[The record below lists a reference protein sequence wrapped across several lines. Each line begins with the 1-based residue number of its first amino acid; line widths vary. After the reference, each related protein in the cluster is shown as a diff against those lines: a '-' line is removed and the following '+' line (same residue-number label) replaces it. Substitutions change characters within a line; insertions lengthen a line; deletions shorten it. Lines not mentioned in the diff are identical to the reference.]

1 MDTKHSRRLI
11 KESRQRQNKEIK
23 RYWQNASRLLHT
35 QKQPLLT
42 CCLLIVLVVLLFG
55 IFSQMQPP
63 ATTLPPNGVQVL
75 DYNTFM
81 EQVKAR
87 HVLAVIIRGNEI
99 HGLLAN
105 PLRKSSMPTI
115 IPMEGTASTHS
126 TDAVDIATWSSYVR
140 AGYPSQAHLV
150 PAHGAS
156 RSHMP
161 SPLPINPE
169 RFIYTL
175 IPGSGDAGLMPSL
188 LSNHVEVNTFPAVLP
203 ASWLL
208 LLWKCLTQWRS

>member
-1 MDTKHSRRLI
+1 MNAKHSRRLI
-11 KESRQRQNKEIK
+11 DAYRLRQHKEMKS
-23 RYWQNASRLLHT
+23 YWQNASRLFRT
-35 QKQPLLT
+35 QKQSILTFCLLT
-42 CCLLIVLVVLLFG
+42 VLVVLLLG

-63 ATTLPPNGVQVL
+63 ATTLPPNGVHLL

-115 IPMEGTASTHS
+115 IPTEGTASTHNA
-126 TDAVDIATWSSYVR
+126 DAVDIATWSSYVS
-140 AGYPSQAHLV
+140 AGYPSQAQPV

-156 RSHMP
+156 RS
-161 SPLPINPE
+161 
-169 RFIYTL
+169 
-175 IPGSGDAGLMPSL
+175 
-188 LSNHVEVNTFPAVLP
+188 
-203 ASWLL
+203 
-208 LLWKCLTQWRS
+208 